1 MDNRVMYF
9 IVNTRNPK
17 FSKLLEEAE
26 IANIANAHG
35 AVLSWFYNDD
45 ESKAEMKVV
54 GPDENW
60 YVNSEWF
67 EHRMILSSYTPAQ
80 HDQLVIELQNPE
92 WSTAPDVPPGGSP
105 L

>member
-17 FSKLLEEAE
+17 FSNMLEEAE
-26 IANIANAHG
+26 IANIANAYG
-35 AVLSWFYNDD
+35 AELSWFFNND

-54 GPDENW
+54 GATDDW
-60 YVNSEWF
+60 YVNSIWF

-80 HDQLVIELQNPE
+80 HGALMIDLQNPE
-92 WSTAPDVPPGGSP
+92 WAGTVSPPGGSP